1 MSNENRVYR
10 AAFGRPSIS
19 VGVAWLALALG
30 VVWAVLA
37 ILDPAVWRA
46 VLAAV
51 WIVLGSVT
59 IAVSLRDKNLG
70 LGRYQR

>member
-19 VGVAWLALALG
+19 VGVAWLALG

-59 IAVSLRDKNLG
+59 LAVSLRDKNLG